1 LTILKPETV
10 QIWGRE
16 AQDLEISEARATVIA
31 KFVDNIA
38 MIVRAAGP
46 PIPFDSEPAD
56 FVSALHR
63 WKAGADDRPK

>member
-1 LTILKPETV
+1 MTILKPETV
-10 QIWGRE
+10 QILGRE
-16 AQDLEISEARATVIA
+16 AQDLEISEARAIVIA

-38 MIVRAAGP
+38 RIVRAAGP
-46 PIPFDSEPAD
+46 PIPFDSEPAN